1 MSVKRIG
8 VTTGG
13 GDAPGLNAVIRAV
26 VKTAMNR
33 HNMEVVGIEDGFEG
47 LINTRRITNLD
58 RGAVRGILP
67 KGGTILGTT
76 NRGNPFEYDLKEP
89 DGSVR
94 TVDLSDKCMENFE
107 ALGLDALVAI
117 GGDGT
122 MHIANRFFEEKGM
135 PVVGVPKTIDNDLLA
150 TDVTFGFNTAVT
162 VATEAIDRLH
172 STAESHRRTM
182 VLEVMGRDAG
192 WIALEAGVAGG
203 ADLILVP
210 EIPYDLDQALKFIK
224 QRYARGNAFSIAV
237 VAEAA
242 KPLPH
247 PEENLNRR
255 RKSDTPGTWFA
266 GMVAKQLGVEVRHI
280 ILGHLQRGGS
290 PTTLDRMLGTRFG
303 VHAVDLVAEKRFGHM
318 VALRGN
324 DITNVSISEAIGK
337 QKFVDPEGQLINTAE
352 AMGIYC
358 GRPLDL

>member
-1 MSVKRIG
+1 MSVKRIA

-26 VKTAMNR
+26 VKTALNR
-33 HNMEVVGIEDGFEG
+33 YNMEVIGIEDGFEG
-47 LINTRRITNLD
+47 LINTRRISKLD
-58 RGAVRGILP
+58 REAVRGILP

-76 NRGNPFEYDLKEP
+76 NRGNPFEYELKEP
-89 DGSVR
+89 DGSSR

-122 MHIANRFFEEKGM
+122 MHIAQRFFEEKGM

-150 TDVTFGFNTAVT
+150 TDVTFGYNTAVT

-172 STAESHRRTM
+172 STAESHHRTM

-203 ADLILVP
+203 ADIILIP
-210 EIPYDLDQALKFIK
+210 EIEYDLDAALKFIK
-224 QRYARGNAFSIAV
+224 RRYARGSTFSIAV
-237 VAEAA
+237 VSEAA
-242 KPLPH
+242 KPKAH
-247 PEENLNRR
+247 EDENLNRR

-266 GMVAKQLGVEVRHI
+266 GMVAKRLGVDVRHI

-290 PTTLDRMLGTRFG
+290 PTTFDRMLGTRFG
-303 VHAVDLVAEKRFGHM
+303 MHAVDLVADKKWGSM
-318 VALRGN
+318 VALNGQE
-324 DITNVSISEAIGK
+324 IVEVSIKEAIGK
-337 QKFVDPEGQLINTAE
+337 QKFVDPDGQLIRTAE
-352 AMGIYC
+352 AMGIFC
-358 GRPLDL
+358 GRPLDI

>member
-1 MSVKRIG
+1 MSVKRIA

-26 VKTAMNR
+26 VKTAQNR
-33 HNMEVVGIEDGFEG
+33 YNMEVIGIEDGFEG
-47 LINTRRITNLD
+47 LINTRRISTLD
-58 RGAVRGILP
+58 RKAVRGILP

-107 ALGLDALVAI
+107 ALALDALIAI

-122 MHIANRFFEEKGM
+122 MHIAQRFFEEKGM

-150 TDVTFGFNTAVT
+150 TDVTFGYNTAVT

-172 STAESHRRTM
+172 STAESHHRTM

-203 ADLILVP
+203 ADLILIP
-210 EIPYDLDQALKFIK
+210 EIAYDLDAALKFIK
-224 QRYARGNAFSIAV
+224 QRYARGNNFSIAV
-237 VAEAA
+237 VSEAA
-242 KPLPH
+242 KPKFH
-247 PEENLNRR
+247 EDNEINHR

-266 GMVAKQLGVEVRHI
+266 GMVAKRLGVDVRHI

-290 PTTLDRMLGTRFG
+290 PTTFDRMLGTRFG
-303 VHAVDLVAEKRFGHM
+303 KHAVDLVAEKKWGSM
-318 VALRGN
+318 VALNGLF
-324 DITNVSISEAIGK
+324 TVEVSIKEAIGK
-337 QKFVDPEGQLINTAE
+337 QKFVNPDGQLVKTAE
-352 AMGIYC
+352 AMGIFC
-358 GRPLDL
+358 GRALED

>member
-1 MSVKRIG
+1 MSRKRIA

-26 VKTAMNR
+26 VKTARNR
-33 HNMEVVGIEDGFEG
+33 FNMEVIGIEDGFEG
-47 LINTRRITNLD
+47 LINTRRIVDLD
-58 RGAVRGILP
+58 REAVSGILP

-76 NRGNPFEYDLKEP
+76 NRGNPFEYDLKDAE
-89 DGSVR
+89 GMTK

-117 GGDGT
+117 GGDGS
-122 MHIANRFFEEKGM
+122 MHIAQRFYEKGM

-172 STAESHRRTM
+172 TTAESHRRTM

-192 WIALEAGVAGG
+192 WIALEAGISGG
-203 ADLILVP
+203 ADLILIP
-210 EIPYDLDQALKFIK
+210 EIPYDVELALKYIK
-224 QRYARGNAFSIAV
+224 RRYARGSNFSIAV

-247 PEENLNRR
+247 PYDNMNRR

-266 GMVAKQLGVEVRHI
+266 GMVQKHLGVDVRHL

-290 PTTLDRMLGTRFG
+290 PTTMDRMLGTRFG
-303 VHAVDLVAEKRFGHM
+303 VHAAELVAEEAFGRM
-318 VALRGN
+318 VALQGTQVV
-324 DITNVSISEAIGK
+324 DVPIDEAIGK
-337 QKFVDPEGQLINTAE
+337 QKFVNPDGQLVRTAE
-352 AMGIYC
+352 SMGIFC
-358 GRPLDL
+358 GRKLDI